1 MSHPSPSAVSPP
13 DYSNED
19 WLDPAVISWAVVPC
33 TVAIIIVALRF
44 YTRHYI
50 LRKIQLEDW
59 FTLSALLLSIGAS
72 IGTGRQAYFAL
83 GKHLVTIRPQRLAH
97 YFRSVWYTA
106 LFYHLS
112 LCLIK
117 ASILFLYIRMLKGY
131 DNLRRASWIVLALV
145 AMGAGGTL
153 VVMVTACIPLR
164 KKWDQTTEHI
174 DGYCHP
180 VGVWWAATGFQA
192 LSDVVI
198 FVMPLPTI
206 YSLRLPRRQKLGLV
220 AVFAVGLFVCLISI
234 MRIVWIHRATD
245 PDFTYTGASIAEWSC
260 IELSTAI
267 VCASL
272 MTLKPLYHKLHPHR
286 TRLILEDDM
295 PEPYEPPPT
304 VGAARAQPM
313 RQNNDSGLLSSVDT
327 APRPESI
334 HNNSDVFS
342 DHMDSP
348 RTHGLPRDSPGSPTN
363 RIMSS
368 TLPANPFFIE
378 SARERTDKGV
388 PITQLSSVLS
398 VRVW

>member
-1 MSHPSPSAVSPP
+1 MSHPSPSSVSPP

-19 WLDPAVISWAVVPC
+19 WLDPVVISWAVVPC
-33 TVAIIIVALRF
+33 AIAIIIVALRF

-50 LRKIQLEDW
+50 LRKIQIEDW
-59 FTLSALLLSIGAS
+59 FALGALLLSIGAS

-97 YFRSVWYTA
+97 YFR
-106 LFYHLS
+106 
-112 LCLIK
+112 
-117 ASILFLYIRMLKGY
+117 ASILFLYIRMFKGY

-145 AMGAGGTL
+145 AMGAGGIL

-267 VCASL
+267 N
-272 MTLKPLYHKLHPHR
+272 K
-286 TRLILEDDM
+286 
-295 PEPYEPPPT
+295 
-304 VGAARAQPM
+304 
-313 RQNNDSGLLSSVDT
+313 VDT
-327 APRPESI
+327 RRRHA
-334 HNNSDVFS
+334 
-342 DHMDSP
+342 
-348 RTHGLPRDSPGSPTN
+348 
-363 RIMSS
+363 
-368 TLPANPFFIE
+368 
-378 SARERTDKGV
+378 
-388 PITQLSSVLS
+388 
-398 VRVW
+398 